1 MQRKLKFKIGNL
13 RNTENFNV
21 TSHQV
26 HKKRKK
32 REFLPWRSCRKAN
45 AIDKG
50 KSLVGHESNYTFFF
64 SHTTLRANFFFFN
77 LIVNV
82 LMFCQTNTFSRFF
95 SLILIRKFD
104 GTLSFKRPLN
114 FIFKTAKSILSGTS
128 CHFRDTTFSI
138 EQNLPFTKLAQD
150 FCSFIILR
158 T

>member
-13 RNTENFNV
+13 KNTENFNV

-32 REFLPWRSCRKAN
+32 GSSFPGDRAGKQTQLIKAK
-45 AIDKG
+45 AWLDMRVTIR
-50 KSLVGHESNYTFFF
+50 F
-64 SHTTLRANFFFFN
+64 SFHTPPSGPTFFFFN